1 MSIRFIIFLHI
12 SICGV
17 SIFLFGIF
25 SIFTAHLAASLL
37 PAQRVPS
44 ISILWSTHIYTVHI
58 CIYSILYTHSVCSLH
73 TMESIEMLPCGSN
86 CSAGIDTLIKTN
98 KQTQL
103 KIFKI
108 CLPCFFASAE
118 EQPGTKKL
126 KRKLTNDQNM
136 CTKEITLSLNTS

>member
-1 MSIRFIIFLHI
+1 MAYSAFSQHI
-12 SICGV
+12 WPRAFSRLSVFPPYPYYGV
-17 SIFLFGIF
+17 
-25 SIFTAHLAASLL
+25 
-37 PAQRVPS
+37 
-44 ISILWSTHIYTVHI
+44 HIYTVHI

-86 CSAGIDTLIKTN
+86 CSAGIDTLIKTD
-98 KQTQL
+98 KRTKL
-103 KIFKI
+103 KIFII
-108 CLPCFFASAE
+108 CLPRFFASAE